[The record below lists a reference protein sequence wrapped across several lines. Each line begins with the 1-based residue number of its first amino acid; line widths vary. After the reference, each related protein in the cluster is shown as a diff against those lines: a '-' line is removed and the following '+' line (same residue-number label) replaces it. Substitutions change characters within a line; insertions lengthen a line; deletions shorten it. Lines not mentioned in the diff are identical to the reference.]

1 MNAVLKYVITVE
13 SDVPPTITLGQTIG
27 GAVVKEMKEVDFELV
42 PASYLAKRYN
52 LSSTTIREKLASINQ
67 GTAGKA
73 LYNPKAAHT
82 LLTKKSRMGRPR
94 AN

>member
-1 MNAVLKYVITVE
+1 MVTSQYTITVE
-13 SDVPPTITLGQTIG
+13 SDAPPQITLGQTIG

-52 LSSTTIREKLASINQ
+52 LSSATIREKLASINQ

-73 LYNPKAAHT
+73 LYNPKVAHT
-82 LLTKKSRMGRPR
+82 LLTTKSRIGRPR